1 MDKKIDLTDKFIK
14 ALIEVLEMKYDV
26 KINYKIKEVK
36 QTSIGGQAMKLAK
49 KISKNKD
56 TIKTVTVFY
65 LMLIVVTLIV
75 IHA

>member
-1 MDKKIDLTDKFIK
+1 MKKI
-14 ALIEVLEMKYDV
+14 
-26 KINYKIKEVK
+26 IN
-36 QTSIGGQAMKLAK
+36 
-49 KISKNKD
+49 KNKD

>member
-1 MDKKIDLTDKFIK
+1 MKKI
-14 ALIEVLEMKYDV
+14 
-26 KINYKIKEVK
+26 
-36 QTSIGGQAMKLAK
+36 
-49 KISKNKD
+49 ISKNKD

>member
-1 MDKKIDLTDKFIK
+1 
-14 ALIEVLEMKYDV
+14 MKR
-26 KINYKIKEVK
+26 
-36 QTSIGGQAMKLAK
+36 Q
-49 KISKNKD
+49 ISKHKD

>member
-1 MDKKIDLTDKFIK
+1 
-14 ALIEVLEMKYDV
+14 
-26 KINYKIKEVK
+26 
-36 QTSIGGQAMKLAK
+36 MKLVK